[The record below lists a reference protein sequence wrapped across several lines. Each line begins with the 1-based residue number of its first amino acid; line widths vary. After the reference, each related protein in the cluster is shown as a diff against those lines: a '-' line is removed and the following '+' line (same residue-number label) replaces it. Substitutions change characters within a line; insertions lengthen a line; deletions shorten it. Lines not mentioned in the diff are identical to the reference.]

1 MTPGDLI
8 GFYKFTS
15 CWLNETRKKLT
26 KQTAY
31 SSIWS
36 FDLFNKLPIFVG
48 KCSKSWE
55 TFYKIDCI
63 LSEFYEYYKVGDL
76 GLKGI
81 RKTSSFVLESG
92 THLLLMPLTYVSP
105 MCSRYGQRMPT
116 HPVTTNSPYYLHQ
129 VPRPSEAVLAVGFCL
144 CLRMA

>member
-81 RKTSSFVLESG
+81 RSLDTLAIGMACQS
-92 THLLLMPLTYVSP
+92 LL
-105 MCSRYGQRMPT
+105 
-116 HPVTTNSPYYLHQ
+116 
-129 VPRPSEAVLAVGFCL
+129 
-144 CLRMA
+144 